1 MVLMSRGRGGRK
13 GRGTGHG
20 RPLSYD
26 ARTRDDDRDSIVLFS
41 PRDEGNI
48 IRWGTP
54 WRRREMICEDELNRW
69 RFEWAVALRELE
81 EIDATPEMTSTR
93 LAIVDVQHDVD
104 RLARMYRSFAKGAR
118 TIGDPGKS
126 KRMDDIAEELERRY
140 DGIDLV
146 S

>member
-1 MVLMSRGRGGRK
+1 M
-13 GRGTGHG
+13 
-20 RPLSYD
+20 
-26 ARTRDDDRDSIVLFS
+26 RDDDRDSIVLFS
-41 PRDEGNI
+41 PRDEGNV

-81 EIDATPEMTSTR
+81 AIDATPEMTSAR

>member
-26 ARTRDDDRDSIVLFS
+26 ARMRDDDRDSIVLFS
-41 PRDEGNI
+41 PKDEENV

-81 EIDATPEMTSTR
+81 AMDATPEMTSAR
-93 LAIVDVQHDVD
+93 LAIVDVQHDAD

-118 TIGDPGKS
+118 TIGDTGKS